1 MSVDVANALFDDIV
15 EDLGPRGVLSG
26 ALFGARS
33 LTFDGTAFACLKG
46 GRLAVKLGA
55 GSPLHA
61 EALALPDGELFDPS
75 GKGRPF
81 KDWVTIAASQTAV
94 WPQYAE
100 AGLNALAGTRLM
112 GDGA

>member
-1 MSVDVANALFDDIV
+1 MDLDALFDDIV

-55 GSPLHA
+55 GTAAYA

-81 KDWVTIAASQTAV
+81 KDWVAIAAAQAAR
-94 WPQYAE
+94 WPHYAE
-100 AGLNALAGTRLM
+100 AGLEVIAGTSLM

>member
-1 MSVDVANALFDDIV
+1 MDVDALFDGIV
-15 EDLGPRGVLSG
+15 EDLGKRGVLSG

-55 GSPLHA
+55 GSALHA
-61 EALALPDGELFDPS
+61 EALALPDAELFDPS

-81 KDWVTIAASQTAV
+81 KDWVAITPAQSEHWTR
-94 WPQYAE
+94 YAE
-100 AGLNALAGTRLM
+100 AALDAVTAG
-112 GDGA
+112 

>member
-1 MSVDVANALFDDIV
+1 MGVDALFDEIV

-46 GRLAVKLGA
+46 GRLAVKLGS

-61 EALALPDGELFDPS
+61 EALALPDAELFDPS

-81 KDWVTIAASQTAV
+81 RDWVAIASTNAAE
-94 WPQYAE
+94 WPRFAE
-100 AGLNALAGTRLM
+100 AGLNVLAG
-112 GDGA
+112 DAA

>member
-1 MSVDVANALFDDIV
+1 MDVDALFDGIV

-46 GRLAVKLGA
+46 GSLAVKLDA
-55 GSPLHA
+55 GSALHA
-61 EALALPDGELFDPS
+61 EALALPDAELFDPS

-81 KDWVTIAASQTAV
+81 KDWVAIASTHSEHWAR
-94 WPQYAE
+94 YAA
-100 AGLNALAGTRLM
+100 AGLEAVTAE
-112 GDGA
+112 

>member
-1 MSVDVANALFDDIV
+1 MDVDALFDDIV

-46 GRLAVKLGA
+46 GRFAVKLGA

-61 EALALPDGELFDPS
+61 EALALPEGELFDPS

-81 KDWVTIAASQTAV
+81 KDWVAIAATQSEQ
-94 WPQYAE
+94 WPHYAE
-100 AGLNALAGTRLM
+100 AGFNVLASTSLM